1 MSAVKGRKQH
11 EMKVVPHRPAYKAGM
26 VVSLILFSAG
36 LLWLTY
42 DLGLGDGLDLKE
54 QIVRESSVIKEELIK
69 RDADITDLRRKLVDY
84 ELGGKI
90 DSQATEVVRKEIE
103 SLKNQVT
110 ELNEEIR
117 FYQGVMLPKM
127 GDKGLRI
134 ESLNITPTDEPNRI
148 KYSLLLTQVV
158 DKHGFVRGGVEIK
171 LLGSQGE
178 NQKELTFTE
187 LTEGNTKKIG
197 FNFKYFQNL
206 DGELVIP
213 AGFLP
218 KEVMVVAKSSGRRS
232 QTLERKFEW
241 TLDG

>member
-1 MSAVKGRKQH
+1 MSVVKGRKQH
-11 EMKVVPHRPAYKAGM
+11 EMKVVAHRPAYKAGV
-26 VVSLILFSAG
+26 VVSFVLFSAG

-42 DLGLGDGLDLKE
+42 YLGLGNGLDLKE
-54 QIVRESSVIKEELIK
+54 QIVRENRVIKEELIQ
-69 RDADITDLRRKLVDY
+69 RDTDMKDLRRKLADY
-84 ELGGKI
+84 ELGGEI

-103 SLKNQVT
+103 ALKNQVT

-127 GDKGLRI
+127 GGKGLRI

-171 LLGSQGE
+171 ILGSQGE
-178 NQKELTFTE
+178 DQKELSFPE
-187 LTEGNTKKIG
+187 LTGGNAKKIG

-206 DGELVIP
+206 NGELVIP

-218 KEVMVVAKSSGRRS
+218 KEIMVVAKSSGRGS
-232 QTLERKFEW
+232 QTLERKFDW